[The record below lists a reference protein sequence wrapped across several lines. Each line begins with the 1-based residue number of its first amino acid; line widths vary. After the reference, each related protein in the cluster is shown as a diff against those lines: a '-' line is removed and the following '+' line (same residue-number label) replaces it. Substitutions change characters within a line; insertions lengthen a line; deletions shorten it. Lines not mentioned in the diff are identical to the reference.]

1 MLRFLRGERG
11 FTLTEITVSGALLT
25 LVLVAALGLSVRASA
40 VVARQG
46 EDFDA
51 ATQLRQAAMWVTR
64 DLRQASWIDFAS
76 MGAGEF
82 SLTVSGTRVSY
93 VLTGSR
99 LIRREEGGNERL
111 VATQLEGISFSTKSG
126 PGGVWVSVE
135 MAGRGKS
142 VKTVVWV
149 VQR

>member
-11 FTLTEITVSGALLT
+11 FTLTEVTVSGALLT
-25 LVLVAALGLSVRASA
+25 LVLIAALGLSVRASA

-46 EDFDA
+46 EDFEA
-51 ATQLRQAAMWVTR
+51 ATQLRQAAMWITR
-64 DLRQASWIDFAS
+64 DLRQASWIDFAAI
-76 MGAGEF
+76 GAGEL
-82 SLTVSGTRVSY
+82 SLTVSGTKVSY
-93 VLTGSR
+93 VLTGDG
-99 LIRREEGGNERL
+99 LIRQDEGGNERL
-111 VATQLEGISFSTKSG
+111 VATALDGVSFSTEGG

-135 MAGRGKS
+135 LAGRGKS